1 MSTLAATPPADKVSI
16 ELLESCS
23 IDPADFNHTAHIY
36 VGWCYLQQLDLID
49 AIDRFRNALKRLT
62 IKLGVP
68 GKYNETITWFFML
81 MIAERRHGRA
91 ANDWVY
97 FRNTNSELLDSSS
110 AILQRYYSQ
119 DRLTSP
125 TARELF
131 LLPDKTPQE

>member
-1 MSTLAATPPADKVSI
+1 MSGLAAMPHAEKVSI
-16 ELLESCS
+16 ELLESGR

-36 VGWCYLQQLDLID
+36 VGWCYLQKLDVID
-49 AIDRFRNALKRLT
+49 AIDRFRSALKRLT

-81 MIAERRHGRA
+81 MIAERRRGPA
-91 ANDWVY
+91 ANDWAC
-97 FRNTNSELLDSSS
+97 FRDANPELLVSSS

>member
-1 MSTLAATPPADKVSI
+1 MSTLAAPPRTEKVSI
-16 ELLESCS
+16 QLLESGN

-36 VGWCYLQQLDLID
+36 VGWCYLQRLDIID
-49 AIDRFRNALKRLT
+49 AIERFRAALRRLT

-81 MIAERRHGRA
+81 MIAEKRRGRA
-91 ANDWVY
+91 ANDWAY
-97 FRNTNSELLDSSS
+97 FHDSNPELVGS
-110 AILQRYYSQ
+110 ASVILQRYYSQ
-119 DRLTSP
+119 DRLTSA